1 MPTHSFRPSAA
12 KNSPDARRL
21 CRAALK
27 KFKTE
32 RNAARALRM
41 LPTEFHHQLIG
52 DRRDTPAMLCAL
64 KRADARAKRARFWLI
79 DEHGDGTID
88 RISFEM
94 LLREAKQA
102 MQKLES
108 LAPKSNP

>member
-1 MPTHSFRPSAA
+1 MPTHIQRPSAS

-32 RNAARALRM
+32 RNAARALQ
-41 LPTEFHHQLIG
+41 LTPGEFHHQLIG
-52 DRRDTPAMLCAL
+52 ARRDTTAMTAAL
-64 KRADARAKRARFWLI
+64 KRADARAKRARLWLAN
-79 DEHGDGTID
+79 EHGDGTID

-94 LLREAKQA
+94 MLRELKQA
-102 MQKLES
+102 MQKMES
-108 LAPKSNP
+108 LAPR

>member
-1 MPTHSFRPSAA
+1 MPTHSKRPLTY

-41 LPTEFHHQLIG
+41 TPQSFHDQLAG
-52 DRRDTPAMLCAL
+52 RRKDSQEMLCAL
-64 KRADARAKRARFWLI
+64 KRAEARAKRARFWLI

-88 RISFEM
+88 RISFDMM
-94 LLREAKQA
+94 LNELKQA
-102 MQKLES
+102 MLKLES
-108 LAPKSNP
+108 LVPR